1 MAVMQS
7 RDNRTFVA
15 GEDLSAAQFKFVT
28 LEADGQ
34 VDLAD
39 AAGENAIGVCISGA
53 TAGKAVTVC
62 VSGSVMVEAGGVIAA
77 GDSSSKLVLMVQLLT
92 AAAGDVVLGYAREDW
107 CRRSDHRNRND
118 PRRQRSTC
126 LIYSIKGII

>member
-28 LEADGQ
+28 LEAGGK

-39 AAGENAIGVCISGA
+39 AAGENAIGVLLVGA
-53 TAGKAVTVC
+53 AADAAVTVC
-62 VSGSVMVEAGGVIAA
+62 VSGSVMVEAGGTIAA
-77 GDSSSKLVLMVQLLT
+77 GAQIQAGADGTALT
-92 AAAGDVVLGYAREDW
+92 AAAGDVVLGYAREAGVDG
-107 CRRSDHRNRND
+107 
-118 PRRQRSTC
+118 Q
-126 LIYSIKGII
+126 IIEIEMITGGNVVA

>member
-34 VDLAD
+34 VYLAD

-62 VSGSVMVEAGGVIAA
+62 VSGSVMVEAGGAITA
-77 GDSSSKLVLMVQLLT
+77 GDQIQTGADGTALL
-92 AAAGDVVLGYAREDW
+92 AATGDVVLGYAREDGV
-107 CRRSDHRNRND
+107 DG
-118 PRRQRSTC
+118 Q
-126 LIYSIKGII
+126 IIEIEMIQGGNVVPA